1 MKCSDC
7 QLRIA
12 SEFVDSAVA
21 EHLAGCGE
29 CREFAEEMAKN
40 QEALRSV
47 HLDPAALTAV
57 RARVM
62 AGIRPRRRFGWV
74 WELVPAAVA
83 VAFAA
88 VMLWPKAPQ
97 IGRPD
102 PVVFA
107 KHVPDVP
114 VPAPAP
120 ARRIEPARVPAPRR
134 DFARAAHTLRMEIE
148 TGDPNV
154 KIIWLIDE
162 KGESL

>member
-1 MKCSDC
+1 MKCSEW

-12 SEFVDSAVA
+12 SESVDSAVA

-29 CREFAEEMAKN
+29 CHEFAEEMAKN

-47 HLDPAALTAV
+47 YLDPAALTAV
-57 RARVM
+57 RTRVM
-62 AGIRPRRRFGWV
+62 AEIRPRRRFAWL
-74 WELVPAAVA
+74 WALVPAA
-83 VAFAA
+83 AA
-88 VMLWPKAPQ
+88 VVYVALMLWPKPAE
-97 IGRPD
+97 IGRPA

-107 KHVPDVP
+107 IRVPDVP
-114 VPAPAP
+114 APS
-120 ARRIEPARVPAPRR
+120 RSIEPARVTPPRR
-134 DFARAAHTLRMEIE
+134 EVARAVHTLRMEIE